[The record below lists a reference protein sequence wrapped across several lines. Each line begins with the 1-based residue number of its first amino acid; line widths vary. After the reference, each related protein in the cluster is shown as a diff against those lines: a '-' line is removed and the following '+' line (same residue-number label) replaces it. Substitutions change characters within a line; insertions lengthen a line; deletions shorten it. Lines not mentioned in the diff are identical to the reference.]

1 MDLDKEVAKA
11 QKRLATFI
19 NKRAEQAQKE
29 IAEAFAEARE
39 NMKQKEG
46 K

>member
-1 MDLDKEVAKA
+1 MDIDKEVAKA

-19 NKRAEQAQKE
+19 NKRVEQAQKE
-29 IAEAFAEARE
+29 TAEAFAEARE
-39 NMKQKEG
+39 QLKLKEG

>member
-1 MDLDKEVAKA
+1 MDINKEVAKA

-29 IAEAFAEARE
+29 TAEAFAEARQKL
-39 NMKQKEG
+39 NIKEG